1 MQTLRSVVAFQ
12 SNFDLFKVVSFQ
24 IVFLVLQCVIL
35 RFNVGFHDI
44 NQGINQTQELWPK
57 RKKKKK
63 ELFKV
68 LIWTPELFSV
78 FYKIN

>member
-57 RKKKKK
+57 RKKKK

>member
-63 ELFKV
+63 S
-68 LIWTPELFSV
+68 FSK
-78 FYKIN
+78 F

>member
-57 RKKKKK
+57 RKKKKRAFQSFN
-63 ELFKV
+63 LDLRIIFCV
-68 LIWTPELFSV
+68 L
-78 FYKIN
+78 